1 MTKNEAQRLCDKIAK
16 NYSKDNA
23 AKEQTINDL
32 KTLRNY
38 FIEIKD
44 PMITKITRLAY
55 EHLENNGSF
64 DDIEIEDFEPEE
76 GEGLFEYFMELIMN
90 YDNKYNRD
98 ELQEFKTKLQSN

>member
-16 NYSKDNA
+16 NYAKDNS

-32 KTLRNY
+32 KTLRNF

-44 PMITKITRLAY
+44 PMLTKLVRLAY
-55 EHLENNGSF
+55 EYLENHASF
-64 DDIEIEDFEPEE
+64 EIEIEDFEPEE
-76 GEGLFEYFMELIMN
+76 GEGTFEYFMELVMN

-98 ELQEFKTKLQSN
+98 ELQEIKVKLAEG

>member
-16 NYSKDNA
+16 NFAKDNA

-44 PMITKITRLAY
+44 PMITKMIRLCY
-55 EHLENNGSF
+55 EHLENHGSF
-64 DDIEIEDFEPEE
+64 DIEIEDFEPDEE
-76 GEGLFEYFMELIMN
+76 QSTFEYFMELILN
-90 YDNKYNRD
+90 YDNNYNRE
-98 ELQEFKTKLQSN
+98 ELREIKVKLLEE